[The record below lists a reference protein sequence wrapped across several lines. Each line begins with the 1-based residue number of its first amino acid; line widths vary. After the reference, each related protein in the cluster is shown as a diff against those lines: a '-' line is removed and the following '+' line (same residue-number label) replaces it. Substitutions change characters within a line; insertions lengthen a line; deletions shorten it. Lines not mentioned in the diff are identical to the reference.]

1 MRKRLKLVSQNLL
14 TKMTGKVWSSM
25 KNAGLQDY
33 HVRIRVILSVSTVN
47 EFQEKLKSTSG
58 IPLYSTVK
66 PLS

>member
-1 MRKRLKLVSQNLL
+1 
-14 TKMTGKVWSSM
+14 MTGKVWSSM